1 MPLWLILIIVGVIL
15 AIVGFAG
22 VGNILIWIGVIIL
35 VVGLIM
41 TLLSRRGGSRV

>member
-1 MPLWLILIIVGVIL
+1 MPLWLILIAVGVIL

-35 VVGLIM
+35 VIGLIG
-41 TLLSRRGGSRV
+41 TLLGRRGSRV